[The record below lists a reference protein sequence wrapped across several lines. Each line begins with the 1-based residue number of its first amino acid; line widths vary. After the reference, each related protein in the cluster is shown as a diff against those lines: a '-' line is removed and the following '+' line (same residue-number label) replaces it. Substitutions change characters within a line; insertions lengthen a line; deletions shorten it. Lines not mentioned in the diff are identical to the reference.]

1 MKQLSIIIVNYNSLS
16 FVQDCL
22 DSLYGGKGIPT
33 SWEVIVVDNASQEK
47 FKVQS
52 SKFKDIRIIESE
64 KNVGFARANN
74 HAIKKSQ
81 GKYIL
86 LLNPDTIVSQEAFKH
101 LVEFMDKHEKVG
113 IVTPKVM
120 LPMGGIDDASHRG
133 FPTPWRAFC
142 YFSGLSKLFPQSQ
155 FLNGYHLGYQHMD
168 KAHQIEACVGA
179 CMLVRRE
186 VGEQINW
193 LDEDYFWYGED
204 LDFCYRVKELSYE
217 VWYVPEVSILHFK
230 GVTSGIK
237 KSSESITTA
246 TRETRQKAQIAR
258 FAAMRIFYN
267 KHYTKKYSS
276 FITFLVNAGISSL
289 EKWYLK

>member
-1 MKQLSIIIVNYNSLS
+1 
-16 FVQDCL
+16 
-22 DSLYGGKGIPT
+22 
-33 SWEVIVVDNASQEK
+33 
-47 FKVQS
+47 
-52 SKFKDIRIIESE
+52 
-64 KNVGFARANN
+64 
-74 HAIKKSQ
+74 
-81 GKYIL
+81 
-86 LLNPDTIVSQEAFKH
+86 
-101 LVEFMDKHEKVG
+101 
-113 IVTPKVM
+113 
-120 LPMGGIDDASHRG
+120 
-133 FPTPWRAFC
+133 
-142 YFSGLSKLFPQSQ
+142 
-155 FLNGYHLGYQHMD
+155 MD